1 MAVSLC
7 LEGSDIIKICV
18 YTKLN
23 EQLSV
28 FDDVIHIIKTDTDE
42 LFITS
47 ENKRSFRELEKI
59 KFIDNDTIYVV
70 SSLNSLGLNDAD
82 IATQLSWF
90 INNSVKLVICEIS
103 STYEFGITQPTNQA
117 VLSTLLQSILSG
129 NKNIITVTFKKANS
143 GRSKLPF
150 PDNWDELYDKWTKD
164 EISSKEFID
173 LSGLKKATF
182 YNLLTEYKKMQS
194 ANAQYLKQYK
204 II

>member
-1 MAVSLC
+1 MVSLS
-7 LEGSDIIKICV
+7 LEGSDFIRIQL
-18 YTKLN
+18 YAKLN

-47 ENKRSFRELEKI
+47 ESKRSFRELENIKI
-59 KFIDNDTIYVV
+59 ISNDTIYVI

-90 INNSVKLVICEIS
+90 INNSVKLVICEIP
-103 STYEFGITQPTNQA
+103 STYEFGVTQPMNQA

-129 NKNIITVTFKKANS
+129 NKNIITVTFKRSNS

-150 PDNWDELYDKWTKD
+150 PDNWDELYDKWTRN
-164 EISSKEFID
+164 EISSKQFID

-182 YNLLTEYKKMQS
+182 YNLLTEYKEIQS
-194 ANAQYLKQYK
+194 SNAQYLKRYK
-204 II
+204 IV